1 MFRSSFRLPFDI
13 FGIPI
18 KLDATFVLL
27 VALLT
32 WLIGARVGA
41 YVDLFGLEVDARSL
55 QSGATPWLLG
65 LLSAL
70 GLVLSVLIHELSHA
84 LTARRYGVEIKEI
97 RLWILGGIAQ
107 FREMPQQPRAE
118 AVVAIMGPVA
128 SAVLGLLLFG
138 VTNLLGAAAGA
149 ALVVLSYL
157 ASVNIVLAVFN
168 LLPALP
174 MDGGRVLRSL
184 LALRMSHLRATRAA
198 AGVSQVLAVLM
209 GIFGLITFNL
219 FLVGIAFFVWI
230 AVQAEARFAT
240 VSRALEDISVRD
252 LMSRDVVTVHPD
264 TDLDRFVQ
272 TMFER
277 KHVFFPVVDD
287 EEQVVGVIRLQNV
300 EGTDRGERGRGRDV
314 ARGHDDRPGRE
325 RRRGVQARQRQRR
338 TPPGRH
344 RRAGRHGRRAEH
356 DRPAARGA
364 GAHGGA
370 RRRGRF
376 LHGSG
381 PAGLNRRLEGG
392 LVGHGPSHAGRGLAG
407 RPEGVDTKVRI
418 QFTLIAIAG
427 AAPYAPDEAPSIFF
441 SASASFAAEPRAS
454 LSK

>member
-41 YVDLFGLEVDARSL
+41 YVDLFGLEVDAQVL
-55 QSGATPWLLG
+55 QQGTTPWLLG

-70 GLVLSVLIHELSHA
+70 GLVVSVLIHELSHA

-128 SAVLGLLLFG
+128 SAVLGVLLFG
-138 VTNLLGAAAGA
+138 VTDLLGAAAGA

-184 LALRMSHLRATRAA
+184 LALRMSHLRATRIA

-209 GIFGLITFNL
+209 GIFGLLTFNL

-230 AVQAEARFAT
+230 AVQAEAQFAT
-240 VSRALEDISVRD
+240 VSRALEDITVRD
-252 LMSRDVVTVHPD
+252 LMTRDVVTVHPD

-277 KHVFFPVVDD
+277 KHVFFPVVDEQD
-287 EEQVVGVIRLQNV
+287 QVVGVIRLQNV
-300 EGTDRGERGRGRDV
+300 EGTDRGERVADVMSRDVTTIGPDASAVEAFTRINESDGRRLVVTDAQGGMVGVLTTTDLLRAVQVRMAGRDV
-314 ARGHDDRPGRE
+314 GREPGRN
-325 RRRGVQARQRQRR
+325 
-338 TPPGRH
+338 PPG
-344 RRAGRHGRRAEH
+344 
-356 DRPAARGA
+356 
-364 GAHGGA
+364 
-370 RRRGRF
+370 
-376 LHGSG
+376 
-381 PAGLNRRLEGG
+381 
-392 LVGHGPSHAGRGLAG
+392 
-407 RPEGVDTKVRI
+407 
-418 QFTLIAIAG
+418 
-427 AAPYAPDEAPSIFF
+427 
-441 SASASFAAEPRAS
+441 
-454 LSK
+454 

>member
-41 YVDLFGLEVDARSL
+41 YVDLFGLEVDAQRL
-55 QSGATPWLLG
+55 QQGATPWLLG

-70 GLVLSVLIHELSHA
+70 GLVVSVLIHELSHA

-184 LALRMSHLRATRAA
+184 LALRMSHLRATRVA

-209 GIFGLITFNL
+209 GIFGLLTFNL

-230 AVQAEARFAT
+230 AVQAEAQFAT
-240 VSRALEDISVRD
+240 VSRALEDITVRD
-252 LMSRDVVTVHPD
+252 LMSRDVDTVHPD
-264 TDLDRFVQ
+264 TDLDSFVQ

-277 KHVFFPVVDD
+277 KHVFFPVVD
-287 EEQVVGVIRLQNV
+287 EHEKVVGVIRLQNV
-300 EGTDRGERGRGRDV
+300 EGTDRGERVADVMSREVTTIGPDASAVEAFTRINESDGRRLVVTDTQGGMVGVLSTTDLLRAVQVRMAGRDI
-314 ARGHDDRPGRE
+314 GG
-325 RRRGVQARQRQRR
+325 G
-338 TPPGRH
+338 GSG
-344 RRAGRHGRRAEH
+344 AGR
-356 DRPAARGA
+356 
-364 GAHGGA
+364 
-370 RRRGRF
+370 
-376 LHGSG
+376 
-381 PAGLNRRLEGG
+381 
-392 LVGHGPSHAGRGLAG
+392 
-407 RPEGVDTKVRI
+407 I
-418 QFTLIAIAG
+418 QPG
-427 AAPYAPDEAPSIFF
+427 
-441 SASASFAAEPRAS
+441 
-454 LSK
+454 